1 MARTLQSLL
10 DERASAL
17 PGRDRERTVLLELV
31 ERERP
36 LFAVVHG
43 IAGVGKSALLRAF
56 AGDARER
63 GARVLEVDCRMVE
76 PTESGFLD
84 ALGRVLDVPLGSAG
98 DAADALAALPG
109 RTVIVL
115 DPYERFRLLDTWVR
129 LRLVPVLPA
138 GVRILLADRDA
149 PSAWSRDFGDVVRS
163 LRLGSLAPEDALRAL
178 RQAGV
183 EEALAERVNR
193 VARGHPLALQLA
205 AGALAA
211 QREPARLEV
220 AVEPVIAELAEL
232 YLASLDAGT
241 RRALDAASVVRRTTV
256 SLLGAMLPEDPPAE
270 CFEALRRSPFVE
282 IGREGLVIHDTVR
295 EVTAALLRAA
305 DPVAHRR
312 YRAAAWRQLRREL
325 RDAGSAQLW
334 RYTADMVYLVEHPA
348 VRDAFFPVS
357 SEGFVVEPA
366 RADDAPAVEEIALEQ
381 RSPEALATLR
391 AFWDGAPHAFR
402 VARDADGE
410 AAGYA
415 CVFEPE
421 TVSTALI
428 STDPV
433 TRAWREHRRSNPVPR
448 GQRVLY
454 IRDSLTRGTGGDGSS
469 AAAALWLD
477 VKRDYLEMRP
487 ALRRV
492 YIASTDPEQ
501 VAPAL
506 APLGFAPL
514 ALEPIDVDGI
524 GFTTLLN
531 DLGPASVDGW
541 LSDVVGRELQTD
553 EDGVLDAAR
562 RDLVL
567 DGHRVALTRLEF
579 DLLRYLQEREGEAVE
594 RGSLLRDVWGYDWT
608 GGSNVI
614 EVVVSAVRRKLGE
627 RADALETVRGVG
639 YRLRPLD

>member
-1 MARTLQSLL
+1 MARTLQTLL

-31 ERERP
+31 EREQP

-63 GARVLEVDCRMVE
+63 GARVLEVDCRTVE

-138 GVRILLADRDA
+138 RVRILLADRDA

-183 EEALAERVNR
+183 DDEALASRVNR

-205 AGALAA
+205 ARALAA
-211 QREPARLEV
+211 QREPAWLDV

-241 RRALDAASVVRRTTV
+241 RRALDAACVVRRTTL

-270 CFEALRRSPFVE
+270 SFEALRRLPFVE

-305 DPVAHRR
+305 DPVAQRR

-325 RDAGSAQLW
+325 HDAGSGQLW
-334 RYTADMVYLVEHPA
+334 RYTAGMVYLVEYPA
-348 VRDAFFPVS
+348 VRDALFPVS

-366 RADDAPAVEEIALEQ
+366 RPEDAAATEAIALEQ

-391 AFWDGAPHAFR
+391 AFWDGAPQAFR

-421 TVSTALI
+421 MVSTALI
-428 STDPV
+428 SRDPV

-454 IRDSLTRGTGGDGSS
+454 IRDSLTRGAGGDGSS

-492 YIASTDPEQ
+492 CI
-501 VAPAL
+501 
-506 APLGFAPL
+506 
-514 ALEPIDVDGI
+514 
-524 GFTTLLN
+524 
-531 DLGPASVDGW
+531 
-541 LSDVVGRELQTD
+541 
-553 EDGVLDAAR
+553 AR
-562 RDLVL
+562 RIPRRSRP
-567 DGHRVALTRLEF
+567 HSRRSASR
-579 DLLRYLQEREGEAVE
+579 R
-594 RGSLLRDVWGYDWT
+594 SLSRASMST
-608 GGSNVI
+608 A
-614 EVVVSAVRRKLGE
+614 SAS
-627 RADALETVRGVG
+627 
-639 YRLRPLD
+639 RPSSTIWARPRSTAG